1 MWEVLQHQTDLLQRS
16 RAWFDRYLPASLLS

>member
-1 MWEVLQHQTDLLQRS
+1 VLQHQTDLLQRS